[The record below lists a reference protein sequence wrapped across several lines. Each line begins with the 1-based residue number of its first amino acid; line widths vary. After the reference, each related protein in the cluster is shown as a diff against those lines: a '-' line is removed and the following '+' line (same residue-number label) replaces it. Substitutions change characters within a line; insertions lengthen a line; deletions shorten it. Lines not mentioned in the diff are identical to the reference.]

1 MDAPNPLTLAI
12 EAVSLAYFWQ
22 IVHSELALSVS
33 RQRYTLTL
41 RMTNNM
47 LRSPNEA
54 LKDTTLSTVLL
65 LDVYEKFTDANLKKS
80 ESFSSHINGALALVK
95 LRGLDK
101 FQDPSQTQILTR
113 LYYQSVATF
122 VISGLQAAD
131 TLVTLRDYLDKN
143 STTPDHALHLSTT
156 MIYYTRIIHDFKNRF
171 MSRKEFIK
179 ASAALDLK
187 LEKLE
192 LDMPP
197 EYKYTT
203 TFLQH
208 NSERAFEQ
216 YYHSYTDR
224 MICQIR
230 NFVRIARIN
239 LNECLLDYYSS
250 LAEDEN
256 NVVLARSAQQNI
268 QKSVHEIFASLPYYT
283 DCNNCARHLLA
294 NPPTAQPQHQDQQG
308 RRSSIAALCNHQH
321 TVYHQTD
328 CHMLLLPLYAAGR
341 TRISPKAREWV
352 LKELH
357 YLADHFR
364 LPNAEV
370 VAQILEGDEDMSPW
384 DVYAVLS
391 CYAFDD

>member
-12 EAVSLAYFWQ
+12 EAASLAYLWQ
-22 IVHSELALSVS
+22 IVHSELALLAS

-47 LRSPNEA
+47 LRSPNEVF
-54 LKDTTLSTVLL
+54 KDTTLSTVLL
-65 LDVYEKFTDANLKKS
+65 LDMYEKFTDANLKKS
-80 ESFSSHINGALALVK
+80 KSFSSHIEGALTLVK
-95 LRGLDK
+95 IRGLDK
-101 FQDPSQTQILTR
+101 FQDPSQTKILTR

-122 VISGLQAAD
+122 IISGLQAAD

-143 STTPDHALHLSTT
+143 STTPNHELDLSTT
-156 MIYYTRIIHDFKNRF
+156 MIYYAQIINDFKNRF
-171 MSRKEFIK
+171 MSRQEFIK
-179 ASAALDLK
+179 AFTTLDVK

-192 LDMPP
+192 LNMPP
-197 EYKYTT
+197 AYKYTT
-203 TFLQH
+203 IFLQH

-224 MICQIR
+224 MICQTR
-230 NFVRIARIN
+230 NFVRIARIH
-239 LNECLLDYYSS
+239 LNECLLHCYSS
-250 LAEDEN
+250 PTEDEN
-256 NVVLARSAQQNI
+256 NWVLAHSAQQNI
-268 QKSVHEIFASLPYYT
+268 QKSVQEIFASLPHYT
-283 DCNNCARHLLA
+283 DCNSCARHLLA
-294 NPPTAQPQHQDQQG
+294 NHPTVKPQCQGQQG
-308 RRSSIAALCNHQH
+308 RRPSIVTLCKQQH
-321 TVYHQTD
+321 TIYHQMD
-328 CHMLLLPLYAAGR
+328 CHMLLVPLYAAGR
-341 TRISPKAREWV
+341 TSISPEARNWA